1 MGGKVRK
8 YFFGAKNELAII
20 GIYEKIG
27 LICKKCL
34 KIFMADNKQN
44 VFNFRGGLKHP
55 VTYDRIILLIRD
67 PYDAFISEWN
77 RENSGK
83 HTGIAPEK

>member
-1 MGGKVRK
+1 M
-8 YFFGAKNELAII
+8 E
-20 GIYEKIG
+20 
-27 LICKKCL
+27 
-34 KIFMADNKQN
+34 DNKQN